1 MNYKIGNGVDIH
13 KLKPGIPLILGGV
26 NIPSKLGSLGHSDG
40 DAVIHAL
47 VDAILGALSLGDIGT
62 FFPSENQKLKHADSK
77 VFLNFACE
85 KLKEK
90 KFKISNIDINI
101 ILESPKINKYVSLMK
116 KELAKILKIEPD
128 LISIKGKTSD
138 GLGYIG
144 SDQGIMTTASIII
157 YNNES

>member
-77 VFLNFACE
+77 VFLNFAYK

-101 ILESPKINKYVSLMK
+101 ILESTKINKYVSLMK
-116 KELAKILKIEPD
+116 NELAEILKIEPD

-144 SDQGIMTTASIII
+144 SNQGIMTTASIII